1 MREPAGLRS
10 PRKEMSHENQNAI
23 FDDCYAS
30 SRVGTRTDAVGIYQH
45 GIDHSFGRSAER
57 LRRKTRNLTGGPK
70 GKMLLHK
77 KTIDDVLEQL
87 KAGQTVDPRKIE
99 KALEVHGS

>member
-1 MREPAGLRS
+1 
-10 PRKEMSHENQNAI
+10 
-23 FDDCYAS
+23 
-30 SRVGTRTDAVGIYQH
+30 
-45 GIDHSFGRSAER
+45 
-57 LRRKTRNLTGGPK
+57 
-70 GKMLLHK
+70 MLLHK